1 MFLVLGIVGLFS
13 FKQLG
18 IDQLPN
24 IDLPAVMV
32 TVTQP
37 GAGPA
42 ELEFQVTKKVED
54 AVASLGDIDQIRS
67 TVTDGRSSTVI
78 NFVLGTDSNQATND
92 VRNAVAQ
99 IRQSLPLDINEP
111 IVKRLE
117 FAGGSV
123 MTYAVASDK
132 RSVEELSDLVDRK
145 ISRDLVNVPGV
156 AQIDRLGGV
165 DREIRV
171 DLDPARLQAF
181 GITATQVN
189 DQIRSF
195 NVNLPG
201 GRGNIGGAE
210 QNVRTLGS
218 AKTVEELKNYRIVL
232 PDGANVTLSS
242 LGEVTDGFG
251 DLRKAAYL
259 NGESVVAFSV
269 LRSTGSSLVSVE
281 EGVRKAVEQLKTTL
295 PDDIELRLIFTRAD
309 SIRESYQATIDSLV
323 IGSLLTVLTVGIFLR
338 NWRVTLITAIA
349 LPLSIIP
356 TFLVMKALNYTLN
369 NLSLLGLALA
379 VGNLVDDAI
388 CMIENIDQHLDM
400 GKKPFKAA
408 WDGAREIGLA
418 VVATTATIVA
428 VFLPVAFMGGIPGQ
442 FFQPFGVTVAVST
455 MFSTL
460 VATTMTPM
468 LSAYLLKPKS
478 KALKVD
484 PLFAKRGQLAK
495 VDPLFAKRGQ
505 LAKVDKLKVDKL
517 KVDPLKVDKLK
528 VDPLK
533 VDPLK
538 VDKLK
543 VESWQNNHQPNNLG
557 QKATLRE
564 QPNNLGQKATL
575 REQPNNLPY
584 SNGKGKKPAN
594 LQPAN
599 LKPANLGQKA
609 TLREQPGTHQ
619 RRPIQPYRSLLT
631 WALKHR
637 ITTMLIAVAFFIGSL
652 QLVQFIPKGLFNDGD
667 TGISTILIDLPPG
680 SQLNETIDVIQQ
692 TNRLLQ
698 SNPAVENVLAS
709 AGDDGINSGIV
720 YAKLLPKEE
729 REISQKEFAQQMRQ
743 AFQKIAGAR
752 VSFRSQSRGGSTKDL
767 SIVLKSENGELLAQT
782 AQALEK
788 QMRQI
793 PGLVEVTSSE
803 SLVKPEIVI
812 VPNPARA
819 ADLGVSVQ
827 AIARTA
833 SLALIGDLESNL
845 AKFDL
850 PDRQIPIRVQLDP
863 ASRDDIETLKNLRVP
878 SRNGTLVPI
887 TAVADIRLGSGPA
900 QIDRFNRARQ
910 VSLGGNLQGI
920 SLGDA
925 IAKVKSLPAMNPL
938 PPGVSEEPAG
948 DAKIQQD
955 IFSRFVSAL
964 GLAVLCIYA
973 ILVLLYNSFLYPF
986 GILVALPLSIG
997 GALMGLLVAQKELGL
1012 YALIGIV
1019 LLMGLVTKNAI
1030 LLVDFALANHKEGT
1044 SQFKA
1049 VIQAGVS
1056 RLRPILMTS
1065 VSTVAGMI
1073 PIALEWGAAGE
1084 VRSPMAIAVIGGFT
1098 TSTLLTLVVVP
1109 VLFTY
1114 VDNLVRWTRKTLFG
1128 SKTQDYQD
1136 LVEVEVEPE
1145 QYLSNGTSVAASN
1158 GKF

>member
-13 FKQLG
+13 FMQLG

-54 AVASLGDIDQIRS
+54 AVASLGDIEEIRS
-67 TVTDGRSSTVI
+67 TVTDGSSSTVI
-78 NFVLGTDSNQATND
+78 NFVLGTDTNQATND

-111 IVKRLE
+111 IVRRLE

-132 RSVEELSDLVDRK
+132 RSVEELSDIVDRK

-189 DQIRSF
+189 DQIRTF

-251 DLRKAAYL
+251 DLRTAAYL

-269 LRSTGSSLVSVE
+269 LRSSGSSLVSVE
-281 EGVRKAVEQLKTTL
+281 SGVRKAVKQLKTTL
-295 PDDIELRLIFTRAD
+295 PEDIELPLIFTRAD
-309 SIRESYQATIDSLV
+309 SIRESYQATIDSLI
-323 IGSLLTVLTVGIFLR
+323 IGSILTVVTVGIFLK

-369 NLSLLGLALA
+369 SMTLLGLGLA

-400 GKKPFKAA
+400 GKKPIRAA

-428 VFLPVAFMGGIPGQ
+428 VFIPVAFMKGISGQ

-484 PLFAKRGQLAK
+484 PLK
-495 VDPLFAKRGQ
+495 
-505 LAKVDKLKVDKL
+505 
-517 KVDPLKVDKLK
+517 KVDKLK

-538 VDKLK
+538 VDPLKVDPLKVDPLKVDKLKVDKLKVDKLK
-543 VESWQNNHQPNNLG
+543 VETWQNNHQPNNL
-557 QKATLRE
+557 
-564 QPNNLGQKATL
+564 QPNNL
-575 REQPNNLPY
+575 QPNNL
-584 SNGKGKKPAN
+584 
-594 LQPAN
+594 QPA
-599 LKPANLGQKA
+599 
-609 TLREQPGTHQ
+609 TEQPATEQ
-619 RRPIQPYRSLLT
+619 PATDERRRIQPYRGLLT

-637 ITTMLIAVAFFIGSL
+637 ITTIVIAVAFFIGSL
-652 QLVQFIPKGLFNDGD
+652 QLVQFIPKGVFSSRD
-667 TGISTILIDLPPG
+667 TGVSTILIDLPPG
-680 SQLNETIDVIQQ
+680 SELNETKDLIQE
-692 TNRLLQ
+692 TNQLLQ
-698 SNPAVENVLAS
+698 SNPVVENVIAR
-709 AGDDGINSGIV
+709 AGHDGVNNGTV
-720 YAKLLPKEE
+720 YAKLVPKDQ
-729 REISQKEFAQQMRQ
+729 REISQKEFEQQMRQ
-743 AFQKIAGAR
+743 TFQKIPGAR
-752 VSFRSQSRGGSTKDL
+752 ISFRSQGPGGSNKNL
-767 SIVLKSENGELLAQT
+767 SIILKSENGQLLSQT
-782 AQALEK
+782 AQTLEQ

-850 PDRQIPIRVQLDP
+850 ADRQIPIRVQLDP
-863 ASRDDIETLKNLRVP
+863 ESRDDIETLKNMRVP

-887 TAVADIRLGSGPA
+887 AAVADIRLGSGPA

-910 VSLGGNLQGI
+910 VSLEANLQGI

-948 DAKIQQD
+948 DAKIMRD
-955 IFSRFVSAL
+955 IFGGFLSAL
-964 GLAVLCIYA
+964 GLSVLCIYA

-986 GILVALPLSIG
+986 GILVALPLSVG
-997 GALMGLLVAQKELGL
+997 GALMGLLIGQKELGL
-1012 YALIGIV
+1012 FALIGIV

-1030 LLVDFALANHKEGT
+1030 LLVDFALANQKEGT
-1044 SQFKA
+1044 SQYKA

-1065 VSTVAGMI
+1065 VSTIAGMI
-1073 PIALEWGAAGE
+1073 PIALEWGADGE
-1084 VRSPMAIAVIGGFT
+1084 VRSPMALAVIGGFT

-1128 SKTQDYQD
+1128 SKSQDYQD

-1145 QYLSNGTSVAASN
+1145 HYLSNGTSVAASN